1 MIALGLTALLALAEP
16 GQEPPAAP
24 PTAAVPES
32 PARLTIRDAEAIAR
46 RNNPRITIAQLN
58 AKSMQ
63 EATRETKSAYY
74 PNLLANLTGVVA
86 HEGGRI
92 TAGGLNNPVVYDRAA
107 GGLALGQLV
116 TDFGRTSNLVA
127 SSELHAQAEDE
138 RALATEAQILLATD
152 EAFYGALESEAL
164 VRVARQTVVA
174 RRDVADQVRALAE
187 SKLKS
192 DLDASF
198 AVVNLTEAELLVL
211 DAENRQKEAM
221 ASLAALLGDA
231 NRQDFELVDEPGALD
246 APPSDVD
253 GLVGEALSHRPE
265 LAALELESRAAE
277 KFHLA
282 ERDLSLPNIRAA
294 GVVGGAP
301 WRNEILSPWYGA
313 IGVNVEIPIFNGYRF
328 SARAAEA
335 DFQAREARQ
344 RLLDLRNTVVRDV
357 RTSWLDAG
365 AAFARMGVSRQLL
378 EQANL
383 AMSLARTRYDLGL
396 SSIVELSQAQLQQT
410 RAEIDD
416 THARYQYQMSQATLH
431 YQIGGP

>member
-138 RALATEAQILLATD
+138 RALATRPRSSWRPTRP
-152 EAFYGALESEAL
+152 ST
-164 VRVARQTVVA
+164 ARSRA
-174 RRDVADQVRALAE
+174 RRWSGWRGKR
-187 SKLKS
+187 S
-192 DLDASF
+192 
-198 AVVNLTEAELLVL
+198 
-211 DAENRQKEAM
+211 
-221 ASLAALLGDA
+221 SL
-231 NRQDFELVDEPGALD
+231 
-246 APPSDVD
+246 
-253 GLVGEALSHRPE
+253 
-265 LAALELESRAAE
+265 
-277 KFHLA
+277 
-282 ERDLSLPNIRAA
+282 
-294 GVVGGAP
+294 GGTWP
-301 WRNEILSPWYGA
+301 TR
-313 IGVNVEIPIFNGYRF
+313 
-328 SARAAEA
+328 SARSPRASSSP
-335 DFQAREARQ
+335 
-344 RLLDLRNTVVRDV
+344 
-357 RTSWLDAG
+357 TS
-365 AAFARMGVSRQLL
+365 
-378 EQANL
+378 
-383 AMSLARTRYDLGL
+383 
-396 SSIVELSQAQLQQT
+396 T
-410 RAEIDD
+410 RA
-416 THARYQYQMSQATLH
+416 S
-431 YQIGGP
+431 PS